1 MRELLERLCALNAV
15 SSWEDEVRAFLLAE
29 VEPHADRLRV
39 DALGNLIAWKK
50 GRKHTGSKLLL
61 TAHMDEVGLMIR
73 QITDDGYLK
82 FDTVGAIDRRV
93 LLGKPVLVGPKRVP
107 GVVGLKAYHLVSRE
121 EEKSVPKLDEFYID
135 IGARDRAGAEAQVAL
150 GDTAAFDSDAGDFGA
165 GLLQGKALGSRL
177 GCAVLLTLLRDE
189 LPMDCTFVFTAQKEV
204 GARGAFGAAFSVT
217 PEVALVVDG
226 ADAADLAGVPAH
238 KQGCSLGGGVVLP
251 YMDQGAIADRGLF
264 EALRFLAEAGGI
276 PWQTMRSVA
285 GRTDTAA
292 IQELMSRVSAGN
304 KPFKGIEPTLTETEN
319 DMANE
324 NKTQGFE
331 YGAIAASLGMKDG
344 EVKDVMAR
352 ISELAAMEPK
362 YREIQKS
369 LSDAQTVIAGKDAS
383 IRNLQTD
390 LAAATARLSAYE
402 QKEKDEQAS
411 RIETLVENAIAEGK
425 IDREAKTQW
434 VEMAGSNFELAESTL
449 ASIPAREKISK
460 EIADDPANIQATA
473 EATKTAEQLMAE
485 KVAEVVGADFKF
497 RKL

>member
-50 GRKHTGSKLLL
+50 GRKNTGSKLLL

-73 QITDDGYLK
+73 QVTDDGYLK

-135 IGARDRAGAEAQVAL
+135 IGAKDRAGAEAQVAL

-165 GLLQGKALGSRL
+165 GLFHGKALGSRL

-226 ADAADLAGVPAH
+226 ALPERYDTDVSGKNPRTAIGQRADGSYVAVAVDGRLPGYSEGMTIEELA
-238 KQGCSLGGGVVLP
+238 QYMLNLGCVTAYNLDGGMTSCMYFNGNVISTP
-251 YMDQGAIADRGLF
+251 CGTANQ
-264 EALRFLAEAGGI
+264 E
-276 PWQTMRSVA
+276 RSV
-285 GRTDTAA
+285 
-292 IQELMSRVSAGN
+292 
-304 KPFKGIEPTLTETEN
+304 
-319 DMANE
+319 
-324 NKTQGFE
+324 
-331 YGAIAASLGMKDG
+331 
-344 EVKDVMAR
+344 
-352 ISELAAMEPK
+352 
-362 YREIQKS
+362 
-369 LSDAQTVIAGKDAS
+369 SDILFVAP
-383 IRNLQTD
+383 
-390 LAAATARLSAYE
+390 
-402 QKEKDEQAS
+402 
-411 RIETLVENAIAEGK
+411 AE
-425 IDREAKTQW
+425 
-434 VEMAGSNFELAESTL
+434 
-449 ASIPAREKISK
+449 
-460 EIADDPANIQATA
+460 
-473 EATKTAEQLMAE
+473 
-485 KVAEVVGADFKF
+485 
-497 RKL
+497 

>member
-165 GLLQGKALGSRL
+165 GLFQGKALGSRL

-264 EALRFLAEAGGI
+264 EALRVLAEAGGI

-292 IQELMSRVSAGN
+292 IQRTKEGVRTAAVSIPVRYPRTPSGVTCLRDA
-304 KPFKGIEPTLTETEN
+304 E
-319 DMANE
+319 
-324 NKTQGFE
+324 
-331 YGAIAASLGMKDG
+331 AA
-344 EVKDVMAR
+344 
-352 ISELAAMEPK
+352 LA
-362 YREIQKS
+362 
-369 LSDAQTVIAGKDAS
+369 L
-383 IRNLQTD
+383 IR
-390 LAAATARLSAYE
+390 AF
-402 QKEKDEQAS
+402 
-411 RIETLVENAIAEGK
+411 VGH
-425 IDREAKTQW
+425 
-434 VEMAGSNFELAESTL
+434 LAE
-449 ASIPAREKISK
+449 K
-460 EIADDPANIQATA
+460 E
-473 EATKTAEQLMAE
+473 
-485 KVAEVVGADFKF
+485 
-497 RKL
+497 

>member
-1 MRELLERLCALNAV
+1 MDMNTLQYVVGEAKAGQPAVIRFFGRVTEETTSRFNDEFDFLENIIRPSCIRVLINSEGGSVLYGMSTYSTIANATVDTECIIEGVAASMASIIWAAGKRSLMRDYA
-15 SSWEDEVRAFLLAE
+15 
-29 VEPHADRLRV
+29 
-39 DALGNLIAWKK
+39 I
-50 GRKHTGSKLLL
+50 
-61 TAHMDEVGLMIR
+61 LMIHNPMLPD
-73 QITDDGYLK
+73 DDGGEPSDMVTAFTKQIETIY
-82 FDTVGAIDRRV
+82 R
-93 LLGKPVLVGPKRVP
+93 KRF
-107 GVVGLKAYHLVSRE
+107 GLKAEHVIHTSKQLCRKVH
-121 EEKSVPKLDEFYID
+121 DEI
-135 IGARDRAGAEAQVAL
+135 E
-150 GDTAAFDSDAGDFGA
+150 
-165 GLLQGKALGSRL
+165 GL
-177 GCAVLLTLLRDE
+177 
-189 LPMDCTFVFTAQKEV
+189 
-204 GARGAFGAAFSVT
+204 
-217 PEVALVVDG
+217 
-226 ADAADLAGVPAH
+226 
-238 KQGCSLGGGVVLP
+238 
-251 YMDQGAIADRGLF
+251 
-264 EALRFLAEAGGI
+264 
-276 PWQTMRSVA
+276 
-285 GRTDTAA
+285 TDTAA

>member
-1 MRELLERLCALNAV
+1 MSQVEYFAERSFA
-15 SSWEDEVRAFLLAE
+15 
-29 VEPHADRLRV
+29 
-39 DALGNLIAWKK
+39 IK
-50 GRKHTGSKLLL
+50 G
-61 TAHMDEVGLMIR
+61 
-73 QITDDGYLK
+73 
-82 FDTVGAIDRRV
+82 
-93 LLGKPVLVGPKRVP
+93 
-107 GVVGLKAYHLVSRE
+107 
-121 EEKSVPKLDEFYID
+121 
-135 IGARDRAGAEAQVAL
+135 
-150 GDTAAFDSDAGDFGA
+150 
-165 GLLQGKALGSRL
+165 
-177 GCAVLLTLLRDE
+177 TL
-189 LPMDCTFVFTAQKEV
+189 VFTAQRDQFTIMED
-204 GARGAFGAAFSVT
+204 AY
-217 PEVALVVDG
+217 LVCDG
-226 ADAADLAGVPAH
+226 
-238 KQGCSLGGGVVLP
+238 KK
-251 YMDQGAIADRGLF
+251 
-264 EALRFLAEAGGI
+264 
-276 PWQTMRSVA
+276 VA
-285 GRTDTAA
+285 GTYSALPEQYRQIKVLDASGKFVIPGTCDIHVHASQAPFQGIGQNIENGQWNTWFERYAFPDEIEGLTDTAA

>member
-165 GLLQGKALGSRL
+165 GLFQGKALGSRL

-217 PEVALVVDG
+217 PGGARVGDG
-226 ADAADLAGVPAH
+226 
-238 KQGCSLGGGVVLP
+238 
-251 YMDQGAIADRGLF
+251 ADRGLF

-292 IQELMSRVSAGN
+292 IQRTKEGVRTAAVSIPVRYPRTPSGVTCLRDA
-304 KPFKGIEPTLTETEN
+304 E
-319 DMANE
+319 
-324 NKTQGFE
+324 
-331 YGAIAASLGMKDG
+331 AA
-344 EVKDVMAR
+344 
-352 ISELAAMEPK
+352 LA
-362 YREIQKS
+362 
-369 LSDAQTVIAGKDAS
+369 L
-383 IRNLQTD
+383 IR
-390 LAAATARLSAYE
+390 AF
-402 QKEKDEQAS
+402 
-411 RIETLVENAIAEGK
+411 VGH
-425 IDREAKTQW
+425 
-434 VEMAGSNFELAESTL
+434 LAE
-449 ASIPAREKISK
+449 K
-460 EIADDPANIQATA
+460 E
-473 EATKTAEQLMAE
+473 
-485 KVAEVVGADFKF
+485 
-497 RKL
+497 